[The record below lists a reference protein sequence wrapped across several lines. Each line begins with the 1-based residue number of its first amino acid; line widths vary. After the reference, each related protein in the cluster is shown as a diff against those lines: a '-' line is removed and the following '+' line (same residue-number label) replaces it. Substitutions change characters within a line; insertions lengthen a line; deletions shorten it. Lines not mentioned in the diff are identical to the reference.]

1 VSKLTDKKFS
11 EVMDMS
17 KEEFETFLK
26 ECNPNL
32 GEVMTLKKL
41 LTLTYEEMNRKRI
54 ALMDKFA
61 KSDNESEKKEIDS
74 TVAGLFK
81 FMLSTEHKCCVL
93 TELAMK
99 LMKDAPFIA
108 GVLNK

>member
-1 VSKLTDKKFS
+1 MPKLTDKKFS

-17 KEEFETFLK
+17 KEEFESFLK

-41 LTLTYEEMNRKRI
+41 LTLTYEDMNSKRV
-54 ALMDKFA
+54 ALMDKFQ
-61 KSDNESEKKEIDS
+61 KSENESEKKEIDN
-74 TVAGLFK
+74 TLAGLFK

-93 TELAMK
+93 TELTKK
-99 LMKDAPFIA
+99 LTKGLPFMRSI
-108 GVLNK
+108 